1 MLQIWLDMEKCI
13 FLFFSESPLLSARE
27 AELQTHQSVSLSI
40 PVSAGVLRSDWIGLS
55 RSFAQTCRAHPGGFS
70 LFRSVWILGPVP
82 LIFLSNEY
90 SNSMLVAAKE
100 AASAYLR
107 RAWWSPV

>member
-40 PVSAGVLRSDWIGLS
+40 PVSAGVLRSD
-55 RSFAQTCRAHPGGFS
+55 
-70 LFRSVWILGPVP
+70 
-82 LIFLSNEY
+82 
-90 SNSMLVAAKE
+90 
-100 AASAYLR
+100 
-107 RAWWSPV
+107 